1 MSGGEAC
8 GCFLFF
14 MEGHEGLSQ
23 GQRET
28 CQKPGETWA
37 SSLGSWGRIWW
48 CLIGERGI
56 FTRPRLCS
64 HSESSRLS
72 GSGVRL
78 QAMRVPALSNVTGQS
93 ALGAAGICVDAE
105 H

>member
-1 MSGGEAC
+1 MSGGEAR

-28 CQKPGETWA
+28 SQPKPGETWP
-37 SSLGSWGRIWW
+37 SSLRSWW
-48 CLIGERGI
+48 CLIGGRGI
-56 FTRPRLCS
+56 FTRPRLCRRR
-64 HSESSRLS
+64 EPGRLS
-72 GSGVRL
+72 GSGGRF
-78 QAMRVPALSNVTGQS
+78 QAMRIPALSNGTLRVVTGQS
-93 ALGAAGICVDAE
+93 ALGAGGILCG